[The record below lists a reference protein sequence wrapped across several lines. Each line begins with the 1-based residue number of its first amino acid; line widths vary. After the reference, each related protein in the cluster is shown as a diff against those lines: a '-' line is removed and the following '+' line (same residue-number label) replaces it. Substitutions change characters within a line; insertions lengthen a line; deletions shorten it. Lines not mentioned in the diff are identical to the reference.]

1 MTNAE
6 FIQATTRLE
15 NYYDKEYTTEQLKIM
30 FDFLRGWTVEKY
42 MKAINFCLKN
52 NKFLPKIADLTNAE
66 IDNNQVQNK
75 EKIDFVKCDKCNGE
89 GFIKYWKTIQ
99 NGGKPIQYEYI
110 ALCTCDNADKQRSIN
125 GHKLPTL
132 AEAGL

>member
-1 MTNAE
+1 MINAE

-15 NYYDKEYTTEQLKIM
+15 NYYGKEYTTEQLKIM

-132 AEAGL
+132 AEVGL

>member
-132 AEAGL
+132 AELGL

>member
-15 NYYDKEYTTEQLKIM
+15 NYYDKEYTTDQLKIM
-30 FDFLRGWTVEKY
+30 FDFLKGWNVEKY
-42 MKAINFCLKN
+42 IKAINYCLRNCKY
-52 NKFLPKIADLTNAE
+52 LPKIADLTSANT
-66 IDNNQVQNK
+66 DTMQVNNK
-75 EKIDFVKCDKCNGE
+75 EKIEFVKCNKCNGE

-99 NGGKPIQYEYI
+99 NGGNPIQYEYI
-110 ALCTCDNADKQRSIN
+110 ALCTCENADKQRSIN

-132 AEAGL
+132 AEVGL

>member
-1 MTNAE
+1 MTEAE
-6 FIQATTRLE
+6 FIKANSRLE
-15 NYYDKEYTTEQLKIM
+15 NYYDKDYTQNQQKEM
-30 FDFLRGWTVEKY
+30 FNFFKGWSLEKY
-42 MKAINFCLKN
+42 VKAINYCLKTS
-52 NKFLPKIADLTNAE
+52 KYLPKIADLMNAN
-66 IDNNQVQNK
+66 IDNMQVQNK

-132 AEAGL
+132 AEVGL

>member
-15 NYYDKEYTTEQLKIM
+15 NYYGKEYTTEQLKIM

-52 NKFLPKIADLTNAE
+52 NIQKRTKMSKKPTRKEHYKGWIKLLIFLE
-66 IDNNQVQNK
+66 
-75 EKIDFVKCDKCNGE
+75 
-89 GFIKYWKTIQ
+89 
-99 NGGKPIQYEYI
+99 
-110 ALCTCDNADKQRSIN
+110 S
-125 GHKLPTL
+125 
-132 AEAGL
+132 

>member
-132 AEAGL
+132 AEVGL

>member
-125 GHKLPTL
+125 GYKLPTL

>member
-75 EKIDFVKCDKCNGE
+75 DKIDFVKCDKCNGE

-132 AEAGL
+132 AEVGL

>member
-110 ALCTCDNADKQRSIN
+110 ALCTGDNADKQRSIN

-132 AEAGL
+132 AEVGL

>member
-66 IDNNQVQNK
+66 IDNNQTQNK
-75 EKIDFVKCDKCNGE
+75 EKIDFIKCKKSNGE
-89 GFIKYWKTIQ
+89 GFIKYWKSVQ
-99 NGGKPIQYEYI
+99 NGDKTIKYEYI
-110 ALCTCDNADKQRSIN
+110 ALCTCDNANRQKTIN
-125 GHKLPTL
+125 RYDLPTL
-132 AEAGL
+132 SELGM

>member
-75 EKIDFVKCDKCNGE
+75 EK
-89 GFIKYWKTIQ
+89 Q
-99 NGGKPIQYEYI
+99 
-110 ALCTCDNADKQRSIN
+110 SILLLILN
-125 GHKLPTL
+125 N
-132 AEAGL
+132 